1 LIEWSPPPLPGGE
14 GDLIDCCTALLHP
27 LNFLNVSS
35 GFYRNFTPSLS
46 LVDKSGYNDQYHHC
60 GSHIPILTLREEDSL
75 VGYAEIYRRSLED
88 RTNYWAEL
96 AQELHWYTPFSEV
109 LDESKPPF
117 YRWFVGGTTNL
128 CYNAVDRHALGAR
141 RGQAALIFESAETGQ
156 SRTLT
161 YFELYREV
169 NRLAGVLKN
178 LGVQKGDRVLIYMP
192 MVPEAIFGML
202 ACVRLGAVHSVVF
215 GGFAATS
222 LAQRIDDAEPVLV
235 LTADASMRKGN
246 PVPLKEIVDKALAV
260 AETDSVRDV
269 LVFNRGLVPIEMQ
282 RGRDLDWNE
291 QLEKRGERYV
301 EPTHVASTDPY
312 ILYTSGTTGKPKGV
326 VRDTGGYMVVL
337 NATMRQIY
345 ACGEGDVFWSTSDIG
360 WVVGHSYIVYGPLL
374 AGIPTLVYEGRPD
387 HPDPGVWWRVIE
399 KYGVTHVFTAPT
411 ALRALRKFPDH
422 WMKERDLSSLKLLF
436 AAGEPLDAPTYEW
449 AKEALGVPVIDHYWQ
464 TESGS
469 PMLTNSV
476 GIEMLPIKAG
486 SPTRPAL
493 GHRFSVVDANGD
505 PVPAGEKGFLVEH
518 GPLPPGTL
526 MTLYRDDERYIQSYW
541 AHFKDKLLYM
551 SGDYAIEDA
560 DGYFWMLGRADEV
573 LNVSGHRLG
582 TREIEEVIS
591 SHAAVAENAVIGVKD
606 ELKGEGVLVVT
617 VLKQHIAPAQED
629 QIAQELRQLVRD
641 RIGAIATPNAIR
653 FVNMLPKTRSG
664 KVMRRVIRA
673 VYQGDNI
680 GDLSTIEDDA
690 TVEMVREA
698 VDVLSKDL

>member
-1 LIEWSPPPLPGGE
+1 MSYRETYQRS
-14 GDLIDCCTALLHP
+14 IDDPA
-27 LNFLNVSS
+27 
-35 GFYRNFTPSLS
+35 
-46 LVDKSGYNDQYHHC
+46 GYW
-60 GSHIPILTLREEDSL
+60 G
-75 VGYAEIYRRSLED
+75 
-88 RTNYWAEL
+88 EL
-96 AQELHWYTPFSEV
+96 AKELHWFTPWQQV
-109 LDESKPPF
+109 LDESNPPF

-128 CYNAVDRHALGAR
+128 CYNAVDRHALGAK

-192 MVPEAIFGML
+192 MVPEAIFSML

-246 PVPLKEIVDKALAV
+246 PVPLKEIVDKALAA
-260 AETDSVRDV
+260 AESDSVRNV
-269 LVFNRGLVPIEMQ
+269 LVLNRGLYPIEMQ
-282 RGRDLDWNE
+282 EGRDLDWAE
-291 QLEKRGERYV
+291 QLEKRGERFV
-301 EPTHVASTDPY
+301 EAVAVAATDPSY

-326 VRDTGGYMVVL
+326 VRDTGGYMVAL
-337 NATMRQIY
+337 HASMRQLY
-345 ACGEGDVFWSTSDIG
+345 NCGEGDVYWSTSDIG

-374 AGIPTLVYEGRPD
+374 AGLPTVVYEGRPD

-411 ALRALRKFPDH
+411 ALRTLRKFPDH
-422 WMKERDLSSLKLLF
+422 WMKDRDLSSLKLLF
-436 AAGEPLDAPTYEW
+436 AAGEPLDAPSYEW
-449 AKEALGVPVIDHYWQ
+449 ATATLGVPVIDHYWQ

-469 PMLTNSV
+469 PMLSNPV
-476 GIEMLPIKAG
+476 GVELLPIKAG
-486 SPTRPAL
+486 SPTRAVF
-493 GHRFSVVDANGD
+493 GHRFAVVDTDGN
-505 PVPAGEKGFLVEH
+505 PLPKGEKGFLAEY

-526 MTLYRDDERYIQSYW
+526 MTLYRDDERYLKSYW
-541 AHFKDKLLYM
+541 EHFKGKLLYM

-582 TREIEEVIS
+582 TREIEEVIAAHS
-591 SHAAVAENAVIGVKD
+591 AVAENAVIGVKD
-606 ELKGEGVLVVT
+606 ELKGEGVLVVA
-617 VLKQHIAPAQED
+617 VLKQHISPADED
-629 QIAQELRQLVRD
+629 HIAQELRQLVRD

-690 TVEMVREA
+690 TVDMVREA
-698 VDVLSKDL
+698 VDLLNRDL